1 MLQMEQKIRHH
12 ADVKLVSASN
22 KKVLIIL
29 YGSAYF

>member
-1 MLQMEQKIRHH
+1 MLQMEQKIRH